1 MQDLVIFT
9 YRQET
14 SGQANPLK
22 GVMIDGEGLN
32 VIFLP
37 IRTANVN
44 IPSLAYMV
52 IDDRAEYVRK
62 SIPSLSKGVNYRK
75 GLFSNEHT

>member
-1 MQDLVIFT
+1 M
-9 YRQET
+9 
-14 SGQANPLK
+14 
-22 GVMIDGEGLN
+22 GEGLN